1 MALFSDENVRLDV
14 LKRRAYNYRWAEVP
28 EGVIP
33 LTAADPDFPAPE
45 AVGGAMIEYIRG
57 GYFSY
62 TPKLG
67 FPEFR
72 EAMARALWARKGER
86 VPEELILPIDS
97 AARGMYEIAKAV
109 LSPGDEMIVF
119 DPVDYLFRESALAA
133 GAKVVLFPAR
143 LKGGYVDL
151 AELENYV
158 TPRTRMIGLCN
169 PHNPLG
175 ALYRREDLEA
185 LLEVCERHDLYV
197 MNDEI
202 WSDIV
207 YPDARFASILSLG
220 PEKCRRVASVFGFS
234 KSFGVAGLRI
244 GCVYCTDEALFRRIV
259 DASHVMTTAG
269 GISSISQVAG
279 IACLESYGW
288 ADQFVAHLTANR
300 DYALGRVAQMPV
312 LSARKPDATY
322 LLYMDVS
329 GLGAP
334 AARFTDFLLH
344 NAGVALVP
352 GGERFFGPGSEGH
365 VRLCFATSRAILKE
379 GLDRLERGLGLWLD
393 ADPSM
398 KAGNAHA
405 SQP

>member
-14 LKRRAYNYRWAEVP
+14 LRQRAFNYRWAEVP
-28 EGVIP
+28 EDVIP

-45 AVGGAMIEYIRG
+45 AIGQAMIEYIRG

-67 FPEFR
+67 FPAFR
-72 EAMARALWARKGER
+72 EAMARELWERKRER

-97 AARGMYEIAKAV
+97 AARGMYDIAKAV

-143 LKGGYVDL
+143 LSQGTVDL
-151 AELENYV
+151 SELERYI

-175 ALYRREDLEA
+175 ATYRREDLEA
-185 LLEVCERHDLYV
+185 LLDLCQRHDLVV

-207 YPDARFASILSLG
+207 YPDADFVSILSLG
-220 PEKCRRVASVFGFS
+220 AEKCRRVASVFGFS

-244 GCVYCTDEALFRRIV
+244 GCVYTTDEALFRRIV

-279 IACLESYGW
+279 IACLDNYGW
-288 ADQFVAHLTANR
+288 VDQFVKHLTANR
-300 DYALGRVAQMPV
+300 DYAQSRIDQMPV
-312 LSARKPDATY
+312 ITARKPDATY

-334 AARFTDFLLH
+334 AVHFTDFLQRE
-344 NAGVALVP
+344 ARVALVP
-352 GGERFFGPGSEGH
+352 GGEKFFGPGSEGH

-379 GLDRLERGLGLWLD
+379 GLDRLERGLGLWLNG
-393 ADPSM
+393 A
-398 KAGNAHA
+398 NH
-405 SQP
+405 

>member
-1 MALFSDENVRLDV
+1 MTLFADENVRLDV

-45 AVGGAMIEYIRG
+45 RVGCAMEAYIRG
-57 GYFSY
+57 GYYSY

-72 EAMARALWARKGER
+72 RAISRALWERKAER

-109 LSPGDEMIVF
+109 LKPGDEMIVF

-133 GAKVVLFPAR
+133 GATVVRYPAT
-143 LKGGYVDL
+143 LKGGKVNLADL
-151 AELENYV
+151 EKYV

-175 ALYRREDLEA
+175 ALYGREELDA
-185 LLEVCERHDLYV
+185 LLELCEKYDLYV

-207 YPDARFASILSLG
+207 FTDAQFVSLLSLG
-220 PEKCRRVASVFGFS
+220 AEKCRRVASVFGFS

-244 GCVYCTDEALFRRIV
+244 GCVYCTDESLFRKIV
-259 DASHVMTTAG
+259 DASAVMTTAG

-279 IACLESYGW
+279 MACLESYDW
-288 ADQFVAHLTANR
+288 VDQFLAHLTANR
-300 DYALGRVAQMPV
+300 DYALERIAKMPGIT
-312 LSARKPDATY
+312 ARKPDATY
-322 LLYMDVS
+322 LMYMDVS
-329 GLGAP
+329 ALGVP
-334 AARFTDFLLH
+334 AVELTDFLTA
-344 NAGVALVP
+344 NAGLALVP
-352 GGERFFGPGSEGH
+352 GGEKFFGPGSEGH
-365 VRLCFATSRAILKE
+365 MRLCFATSRGILTE
-379 GLDRLERGLGLWLD
+379 GLDRLERGLGLWLERG
-393 ADPSM
+393 
-398 KAGNAHA
+398 K
-405 SQP
+405 